1 MRHELTMFLFTF
13 GLFLGMLLFLEIG
26 RRIAIR
32 RMKEDAGAAG
42 EGIGAVDGAV
52 FALLGLLI
60 AFTFSGASA
69 RFDTRRQLI
78 VEESNDIGTA
88 YLRLDL
94 LPADLQPA
102 LRESFRRYLDAR
114 IEVYRKLPDIAAA
127 KESLAKANELQK
139 QIWRQAVGAS
149 RTEGAPLAAS
159 ILLLPA
165 LNAMIDIT
173 TTRTMASLM
182 HPPTVVFVML
192 FGLALAASLL
202 AGYGMTGSRVRR
214 WFHMLG
220 FALVVAFAVYVI
232 MDIEYPR
239 LGLIRVDAFDQ
250 ALVDLRESMDRDIP
264 TVCLGVTYVVVYT
277 YGCDDGRIWRTRCA
291 VIDAALGGR

>member
-1 MRHELTMFLFTF
+1 MSRALDVTVDTLPSTLVEEPDMSHTFVVGLFAF

-26 RRIAIR
+26 RRASLR
-32 RMKEDAGAAG
+32 QMKEDSGTAG
-42 EGIGAVDGAV
+42 EGVGAVDGAV

-60 AFTFSGASA
+60 AFTFSGASS
-69 RFDTRRQLI
+69 RFDARRQLI
-78 VEESNDIGTA
+78 VEETNDIGTA

-94 LPADLQPA
+94 LPTDLQPA

-114 IEVYRKLPDIAAA
+114 IEVYRKISEIAVG
-127 KESLAKANELQK
+127 KESLSKEALVKANELQT
-139 QIWRQAVGAS
+139 QIWRQAVAASRAEGAS
-149 RTEGAPLAAS
+149 LAAPL
-159 ILLLPA
+159 LLLPA

-173 TTRTMASLM
+173 TTRTMATQM

-202 AGYGMTGSRVRR
+202 AGYGMIGGKLRS
-214 WFHMLG
+214 WLHMLG
-220 FALVVAFAVYVI
+220 FALVMAIAIYVI

-250 ALVDLRESMDRDIP
+250 ALIDLRESMNRD
-264 TVCLGVTYVVVYT
+264 TQSSGQK
-277 YGCDDGRIWRTRCA
+277 
-291 VIDAALGGR
+291 